1 MLNVEFRIADSE
13 FRILNSEFSIMYTT
27 SVKSE
32 FVAQHFL
39 VGGDWGA
46 ENAKHSHAYRV
57 EVQLMGASLDQ
68 HGFLAD
74 IVDISGALQDLAAY
88 FRDRTLNDLPEFAN
102 LNPSI
107 EHFARIFA
115 ELFARRIRPPNL
127 SRLRVQLWE
136 NEIAWSAYEMA
147 L

>member
-1 MLNVEFRIADSE
+1 
-13 FRILNSEFSIMYTT
+13 MYTT
-27 SVKSE
+27 AVKRS

-39 VGGDWGA
+39 IGGDWGA
-46 ENAKHSHAYRV
+46 ENLKHSHAYRV

-68 HGFLAD
+68 HGFLVD
-74 IVDISGALQDLAAY
+74 IVDISNALDELVAY
-88 FRDRTLNDLPEFAN
+88 FRDSTLNELAEFAG

-107 EHFARIFA
+107 EHFSRIFA
-115 ELFARRIRPPNL
+115 GLFARRIQAPNL

-136 NEIAWSAYEMA
+136 NEIAWSAYEMT